1 MSQPPVPP
9 ADPFVPPEKG
19 HALELVLGA
28 VVGGVDVVVT
38 GVLGLVFS
46 ANFANGAW
54 GFAPLV
60 VGLLIPLVLL
70 LNESTR
76 WWGVGHPDRLLPDA
90 DRPRRRVRR
99 PHRELQRLT

>member
-28 VVGGVDVVVT
+28 VVGGVDVVIT

-60 VGLLIPLVLL
+60 VGLLVPLALL

-76 WWGVGHPDRLLPDA
+76 WWGVGILIGYFLA
-90 DRPRRRVRR
+90 LIV
-99 PHRELQRLT
+99 LGGACVALISTFSG

>member
-28 VVGGVDVVVT
+28 VVGGVDVVIT

-46 ANFANGAW
+46 ANIANGAW

-60 VGLLIPLVLL
+60 VGLLVPLVLL

-76 WWGVGHPDRLLPDA
+76 WWGVGILIGYF
-90 DRPRRRVRR
+90 
-99 PHRELQRLT
+99 LTLIVLGGACVALIASFSG

>member
-9 ADPFVPPEKG
+9 DAFVPPKKG

-28 VVGGVDVVVT
+28 VIGGVDVVIT
-38 GVLGLVFS
+38 GVLGLMMS
-46 ANFANGAW
+46 ANIANGVW

-70 LNESTR
+70 LNGSTR
-76 WWGVGHPDRLLPDA
+76 WWGVGILIGYF
-90 DRPRRRVRR
+90 
-99 PHRELQRLT
+99 LTLIVLGGACVALIASFSG

>member
-28 VVGGVDVVVT
+28 VVGGVDVVIT

-76 WWGVGHPDRLLPDA
+76 WWGVGILIGYF
-90 DRPRRRVRR
+90 
-99 PHRELQRLT
+99 LTLIVLGGACVALIASFSG